1 VVGVE
6 GGCSAGSGPVLQE
19 GAEVLCGM
27 DGLPVPA
34 QIGVEG
40 DVVDGHV
47 GGSEVQVPGS
57 GQLAGGYGQGLGLG
71 EAPLPI
77 AITCYRTIAPGPEP
91 AEAGDGG

>member
-27 DGLPVPA
+27 DGLPVP
-34 QIGVEG
+34 
-40 DVVDGHV
+40 
-47 GGSEVQVPGS
+47 
-57 GQLAGGYGQGLGLG
+57 
-71 EAPLPI
+71 
-77 AITCYRTIAPGPEP
+77 EP